1 MILFASDWAR
11 YPTAMVHT
19 TTKNRSWV
27 DLAITYR
34 DMGIENHAF
43 LLALINPLLEHVD
56 PHDPNLSSET
66 QEMIAVECYINP
78 WYFFR
83 ECARAP
89 AESGSDAVPVEAN
102 RGNIALWWLF
112 FNHIFVILIQIRQ
125 TGKSFCT
132 DVLMNYLMHI
142 RCKDTDINLLTKD
155 DNLRRKNI
163 TRMKEVRDELPK
175 YLQQHGRGDA
185 NNTEAVTVQRLGN
198 TYNTHVP
205 QSSPKQALNKGRGL
219 TTAVFHIDEPPFQP
233 NISIALPAALAAMGA
248 AIERAK
254 AAGAPYGT
262 ILTTTAGKR
271 DDKEGKYIYNLVTG
285 AAPWTE
291 HFFDAPD
298 LDRLE
303 IIVRK
308 ASRDKKIRVNVTMN
322 HRQLN
327 KTDEWLRKR
336 VEDALAEGEDA
347 NRDFFNLWTSG
358 NEEHP
363 LSQEVLERITKSKR
377 NHDYD
382 SISVPHGYM
391 TRWFI
396 PEDEIMS
403 RLESSRFTL
412 SIDPSEA
419 GGGDDLSLH
428 LMDVETLET
437 IAAGTFNE
445 TNLFSLAYWICDWF
459 VSFPNITGVIERRS
473 TGAMLLDYLLRVM
486 PEKNIDPFRRLFNTI
501 VNDSESDPERFKE
514 INVPLSRRDP
524 EVYVKYK
531 TAFGYATSGSG
542 TTSRK
547 ALYGLALRAAAKY
560 GADCV
565 YDGQLIDQITGLE
578 RRNGRID
585 HAPGEHDDLVIA
597 WLLAHWF
604 IQYAVKLDFYGIEP
618 RRVMSKLRRRST
630 ETDEEAFAR
639 QEQEEL
645 RNKIDNLYERLADED
660 DEFVSMRLELELRR
674 LDRLVVLEAGEVR
687 SVDAL
692 IRQIKDNKKHKKV
705 RAQYASN
712 RPAHTGSLAPSANQQ
727 VYNRPLNAY
736 DLRAY

>member
-11 YPTAMVHT
+11 YPTAQPHL

-43 LLALINPLLEHVD
+43 MLALVNPELEHVD
-56 PHDPNLSSET
+56 PHDPNLSPHLRDA
-66 QEMIAVECYINP
+66 IAVECFINP

-163 TRMKEVRDELPK
+163 ERMKNVRDELPK
-175 YLQQHGRGDA
+175 FLQQHTRADA
-185 NNTEAVTVQRLGN
+185 NNTEAVTVLRLGN

-248 AIERAK
+248 AVERAK
-254 AAGAPYGT
+254 SADAPYGT
-262 ILTTTAGKR
+262 ILTTTAGRR
-271 DDKEGKYIYNLVTG
+271 DDKEGKYIYNIVTG

-291 HFFDAPD
+291 HFFDSPD

-308 ASRDKKIRVNVTMN
+308 ASRDRVVRVNVTLN

-327 KTDEWLRKR
+327 KTDAWLRQR

-358 NEEHP
+358 NEAHP
-363 LSQEVLERITKSKR
+363 LSKEILERITSSKKEVA
-377 NHDYD
+377 YT
-382 SISVPHGYM
+382 SISIPHGYL
-391 TRWFI
+391 TRWYI
-396 PEDEIMS
+396 KEDEIQQ
-403 RLESSRFTL
+403 RLDSGKFTL
-412 SIDPSEA
+412 SIDPSEV
-419 GGGDDLSLH
+419 GGGDDLSLV
-428 LMDVETLET
+428 LMDVETAEV

-459 VSFPNITGVIERRS
+459 VSFENIVGIIERRS

-486 PEKNIDPFRRLFNTI
+486 PERGIDPFRRLFNTI
-501 VNDSESDPERFKE
+501 VNDYEEDPERFKD
-514 INVPLSRRDP
+514 ICQPMGRRDP
-524 EVYVKYK
+524 DLYIRYK
-531 TAFGYATSGSG
+531 TAFGYATSSSG

-547 ALYGLALRAAAKY
+547 ALYGLALKNGAKH
-560 GADCV
+560 GADV
-565 YDGQLIDQITGLE
+565 VNDHQLIDQITGLE
-578 RRNGRID
+578 NRNGRID
-585 HAPGEHDDLVIA
+585 HAPGEHDDLVIG
-597 WLLAHWF
+597 WLLGHWF
-604 IQYAVKLDFYGIEP
+604 LQFARKLDFYGLDQ
-618 RRVMSKLRRRST
+618 RKVLSRLRKKVT
-630 ETDEEAFAR
+630 ETPEEEQAR
-639 QEQEEL
+639 LEQEAL
-645 RNKIDNLYERLADED
+645 RNDIEALYERLADED
-660 DEFVSMRLELELRR
+660 DEYVSMRLELDLRR
-674 LDRLVVLEAGEVR
+674 LDRQVVLEAGEVR

-692 IRQIKDNKKHKKV
+692 IRQIKDAKKQRRV
-705 RAQYASN
+705 RAQYNGNGGQSI
-712 RPAHTGSLAPSANQQ
+712 HSGSVSQNV
-727 VYNRPLNAY
+727 VYTRPLTYN
-736 DLRAY
+736 DLRAF